1 MIYALLA
8 DLVLVLHTAFV
19 VFVVAGGL
27 FVLRWPKVARAHVP
41 SAIWGAAVEIGG
53 WVCPLTPLEI
63 RLRERAGEDAFQ
75 EGFLAHY
82 FEPILY
88 PSGLTREVQVW
99 LGVGVIVL
107 NVAIYTVVW
116 RKRRRPVEAH
126 G

>member
-1 MIYALLA
+1 MIWSLLA
-8 DLVLVLHTAFV
+8 DVVLALHTAFV

-27 FVLRWPKVARAHVP
+27 LVLRWPEVAWAHVP
-41 SAIWGAAVEIGG
+41 CAAWGALVELMG

-63 RLRERAGEDAFQ
+63 RLRRMAGESAYE

-88 PSGLTREVQVW
+88 PSGLTREVQLW

-107 NVAIYTVVW
+107 NVAIYAVVW
-116 RKRRRPVEAH
+116 RQRRR
-126 G
+126 